1 MLMTNDLIL
10 SYERLV
16 LSIVNK
22 YANNYNRDDLYQVAM
37 KKLNE
42 VALNFNPDLGVK
54 FSSYAYK
61 HILGEILDY
70 IRKDRSIHISREII
84 TISSKIK
91 IASEHFYKSFG
102 RNPNTLELSKIL
114 KIDEDK
120 IINVLNTNLSID
132 SLEKSIDEESN
143 VTLADKIYKE
153 DKISKDDL
161 ISLKD
166 ALSELSN
173 NDRKL
178 IYERYFEDKTQTE
191 IAKEMN
197 LSQVKVYRMERKI
210 LDELNSKMK
219 VA

>member
-1 MLMTNDLIL
+1 MTNDLIL

-120 IINVLNTNLSID
+120 IVNVLNTNLSID

-166 ALSELSN
+166 ALNELSN

>member
-120 IINVLNTNLSID
+120 IVNVLNTNLSID

>member
-1 MLMTNDLIL
+1 MTNYLIL

-120 IINVLNTNLSID
+120 IVNVLNTNLSID

>member
-1 MLMTNDLIL
+1 MTNDLIL

-120 IINVLNTNLSID
+120 IVNVLNTNLSID

>member
-1 MLMTNDLIL
+1 MTNDLIL

-37 KKLNE
+37 KKLKE

-120 IINVLNTNLSID
+120 IVNVLNTNLNID

-166 ALSELSN
+166 ALNELSN